1 VASASAWEA
10 PLVQRALPRSV
21 QTGASTSSAAYSVSD
36 LDPDPRLLLLVLVHR
51 LVAPLMLERHLGAP
65 LV

>member
-1 VASASAWEA
+1 
-10 PLVQRALPRSV
+10 VQRALPLSV

-36 LDPDPRLLLLVLVHR
+36 LDPDPRLLLLVLVYR